1 MPRWS
6 HPPVEESCLG
16 RGGRLASLV
25 NALDRLWDA
34 SLGQHAPPGRAYCGA
49 TVGPTEQTRATNVAA
64 LQHFLP
70 QEARAL
76 QQTPPD
82 VLAWLASQVGPEA
95 HLAKQK
101 SAPALHPCRPCAAP
115 SVLQPSCIQA
125 APDLD
130 PSPGRRQR
138 ATNQTAFTVA
148 MPGSAGGRSALAP
161 HDSSEEEDDAFD
173 EDDPPGGVGGVGGGG
188 GGGGGG
194 SAGLLRAAEAAHRSS
209 ISGSSGAAEP
219 AQHRLQ
225 RFLDTIAI
233 QLHGEG
239 GSAAPGAAA
248 AGGKSPAVTVTTI
261 HSGHSSQLCTV
272 SCAQV
277 RHTH

>member
-1 MPRWS
+1 M
-6 HPPVEESCLG
+6 
-16 RGGRLASLV
+16 
-25 NALDRLWDA
+25 
-34 SLGQHAPPGRAYCGA
+34 
-49 TVGPTEQTRATNVAA
+49 
-64 LQHFLP
+64 LQHFFP

-82 VLAWLASQVGPEA
+82 VLAWLASQVGLEA

-101 SAPALHPCRPCAAP
+101 SAPALHPCCSCAA
-115 SVLQPSCIQA
+115 SRCTCA
-125 APDLD
+125 APDLHAVCTRSAPD
-130 PSPGRRQR
+130 LSPGRRQR

-173 EDDPPGGVGGVGGGG
+173 EDDPPGGVGGIGGG

-239 GSAAPGAAA
+239 GSAAAGAAA

-261 HSGHSSQLCTV
+261 HSGK
-272 SCAQV
+272 
-277 RHTH
+277 